1 MIPVNGHNTND
12 VVATEERSGVAES
25 TTGANPPLEVATRTK
40 LRGKEFP
47 QNRFVIFAAGAVV
60 LALLIFVALS
70 MPHKSVDSKPK
81 TATSITK
88 DTPVTTTNDK
98 SLIPVTDSGRPP
110 ALETHQGFL
119 DERDLERSA
128 TRRPQPAPPTSA
140 QPSSAQSSAPGTLGS
155 IPPFGSDQQW
165 QAPPYQP
172 GSSATNG
179 AAMVEPAKAER
190 DSLEKS
196 SLVYVRNVSAGL
208 TNSQGFAMTSSIE
221 PEIGLGLAVGTRLR
235 AHLESAASTAVRA
248 PVLAVIDYNYERDG
262 EIVVPA
268 GAKAVGHLQEANR
281 SGYVRIQ
288 FDSLMMPDGSS
299 VPIQAVATTLDL
311 RPPKG
316 KVEGKNT
323 GKNVLVRSLSG
334 IGEAG
339 AILVGR
345 GNMSQP
351 LNESDL
357 IRERISNNIGEA
369 GDKEVSRLAI
379 NQQIVVTIPANAEI
393 YVVLQQ
399 TPKPTSTAG
408 QQDVHAQ
415 TNANVQQLR
424 ELLQLQRELDPA
436 NNANR

>member
-1 MIPVNGHNTND
+1 MIPINGESTNGI
-12 VVATEERSGVAES
+12 VTAEEKGGAADS
-25 TTGANPPLEVATRTK
+25 TTGSSQQLEVATRAK
-40 LRGKEFP
+40 LRGKQQFQ

-70 MPHKSVDSKPK
+70 MPHKTADTKPK
-81 TATSITK
+81 TTISSSK
-88 DTPVTTTNDK
+88 ETPAPTTNEK
-98 SLIPVTDSGRPP
+98 SLIPITDSGRPP
-110 ALETHQGFL
+110 APETHQGFL

-128 TRRPQPAPPTSA
+128 TRRPQPVPPTTT
-140 QPSSAQSSAPGTLGS
+140 AQSSAPGSLGS
-155 IPPFGSDQQW
+155 IPPFGGDQQW

-172 GSSATNG
+172 GSPATNG
-179 AAMVEPAKAER
+179 VAMVEPGRAER

-196 SLVYVRNVSAGL
+196 SLIYVRNVSA
-208 TNSQGFAMTSSIE
+208 SPSSSPGFAQTSVIE
-221 PEIGLGLAVGTRLR
+221 PEIGLGLTLGTRLR

-248 PVLAVIDYNYERDG
+248 PVLAVIEYNYEREG
-262 EIVVPA
+262 QIVVPA

-288 FDSLMMPDGSS
+288 FDSLLMPDGSS

-316 KVEGKNT
+316 RVEGKNA
-323 GKNVLVRSLSG
+323 GKNALVRSLSG

-369 GDKEVSRLAI
+369 GDQEVSQLAV
-379 NQQIVVTIPANAEI
+379 NQQIVVTIPANTEI
-393 YVVLQQ
+393 YVVLEQ
-399 TPKPTSTAG
+399 TPKPSPAAG
-408 QQDVHAQ
+408 QPDVRAQ
-415 TNANVQQLR
+415 SNPNVQQLR